1 MMISEGM
8 ARFSALLD
16 EGTLTAEELVKARD
30 AAMARGIEL
39 EEVLLHDCGIARR
52 KLLKALSGHFNR
64 PYMEYDERI
73 PVPPELLSGLDS
85 EMLSISKWFPV
96 MKQGDKVIVIANDP
110 EDPNVRAEIEKALEG
125 KQYELR
131 VALGEDIQWFIQ
143 DFLHDRPERLIGIER
158 TGLAFW
164 RNTMAQWRTRMACYR
179 TDLARARTALAVI
192 RWGFGLFA
200 LANAMVLIEGAT
212 LLRYLYW
219 VMVSAGLSLAVFGLS
234 VYLRAR
240 KSRMSPPRHQ
250 TLVEVTAATVQFTE
264 RYHLEEAETKRD
276 IKETML
282 SRLGD
287 FITNYCTILRPSPLS
302 KERTHLARERNMLA
316 AQRTLMGC
324 YRTIYARARTGLAFI
339 RTGVSF
345 SMLGLGLMHYSTFST
360 IKVLNALL
368 ILAGILM
375 TADGLLWYLPARKE
389 QEEILRVS
397 F

>member
-1 MMISEGM
+1 MMISKGTE
-8 ARFSALLD
+8 RFSALVKD
-16 EGTLTAEELVKARD
+16 GTLTDEGLLKARD
-30 AAMARGIEL
+30 AAMARGVEL
-39 EEVLLHDCGIARR
+39 EDVLLHDYRIPRR
-52 KLLKALSGHFNR
+52 KLLKALSGHFNL

-73 PVPPELLSGLDS
+73 PVPPELLSGLDP
-85 EMLSISKWFPV
+85 EMISMSKWFPV
-96 MKQGDKVIVIANDP
+96 MKQGDKVIVMANDP
-110 EDPNVRAEIEKALEG
+110 EDPDVREG
-125 KQYELR
+125 IGKVFGGKECELR
-131 VALGEDIQWFIQ
+131 VALDEDIQWFIQ

-179 TDLARARTALAVI
+179 TDLAKARTALAVM
-192 RWGFGLFA
+192 RWGLGLFA
-200 LANAMVLIEGAT
+200 LANALVLIEGAT
-212 LLRYLYW
+212 LLRFLYW
-219 VMVSAGLSLAVFGLS
+219 VMISGGISLAVFGLLI
-234 VYLRAR
+234 YLAVR

-264 RYHLEEAETKRD
+264 RYHLEEAETKRE

-345 SMLGLGLMHYSTFST
+345 SMLGLGLMHYSSFST
-360 IKVLNALL
+360 IKVLNVLL